1 MPRSIAYYFSAASPW
16 TMFGHDRFIELS
28 LKHKLAVSYHPIS
41 LGDVFAETGG
51 VPLPKRAKARQDY
64 RMHELKRWRD
74 FHDLPINLE
83 PKFFPVNDQRANQ
96 LINYAE
102 DQMAEMPPLVR
113 AIGRAVWLEE
123 KNIDDP
129 ETLREILVELGH
141 DPAWVEEAETDEEAA
156 DRIKRESQQAI
167 EAGVIGAPCYVFRG
181 EPFWGQDRLDL
192 LEWHLD
198 RVLQDDGVDQVSH
211 G

>member
-1 MPRSIAYYFSAASPW
+1 MPRSIDYYFSASSPW
-16 TMFGHDRFIELS
+16 TMFGHDTFVELAN
-28 LKHKLAVSYHPIS
+28 KHDLAVAYHPIR
-41 LGDVFAETGG
+41 LADVFAETGG
-51 VPLPKRAKARQDY
+51 LPLPKRAQARKDY

-74 FHDLPINLE
+74 FHSLQINLE
-83 PKFFPVNDQRANQ
+83 PKFFPVDDQRANQ

-102 DQMAEMPPLVR
+102 DQLAEMAPLVR
-113 AIGRAVWLEE
+113 AVGRAVWFDE

-129 ETLREILVELGH
+129 EDLRAILISLDL
-141 DPAWVEEAETDEEAA
+141 DPGWVEAAEQDEEAA
-156 DRIKRESQQAI
+156 DRITRESKEAI

-192 LEWHLD
+192 LSWHLD
-198 RVLQDDGVDQVSH
+198 RVFADEGDGRAE